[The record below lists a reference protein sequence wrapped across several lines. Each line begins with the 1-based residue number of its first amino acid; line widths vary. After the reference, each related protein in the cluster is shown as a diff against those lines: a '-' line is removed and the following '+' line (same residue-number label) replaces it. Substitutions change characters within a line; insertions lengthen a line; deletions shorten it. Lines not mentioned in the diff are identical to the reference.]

1 MGLFT
6 KKITKKV
13 TNISDNDPT
22 ITLDNGDVINV
33 TKTIDCLGFSCP
45 RPQLMTKGAMNDA
58 KSGDIVKIV
67 IDNPTSME
75 SLASMQSELS
85 STHLGTVFSDQSWK
99 VLLQK
104 N

>member
-6 KKITKKV
+6 KKTIEKV
-13 TNISDNDPT
+13 AKTSDNDPT

-33 TKTIDCLGFSCP
+33 TKTVDCLGFSCP
-45 RPQLMTKGAMNDA
+45 RPQLMTKGAMSDA
-58 KSGDIVKIV
+58 KSGEIINIV

-85 STHLGTVFSDQSWK
+85 SKHLGTVFSNQSWK
-99 VLLQK
+99 VLMQK

>member
-1 MGLFT
+1 
-6 KKITKKV
+6 
-13 TNISDNDPT
+13 
-22 ITLDNGDVINV
+22 
-33 TKTIDCLGFSCP
+33 
-45 RPQLMTKGAMNDA
+45 MTKGAMNDA
-58 KSGDIVKIV
+58 KSGDIIKIV

>member
-6 KKITKKV
+6 KKTTNKV
-13 TNISDNDPT
+13 SSDSDNDST
-22 ITLDNGDVINV
+22 ITLDNGNVINI
-33 TKTIDCLGFSCP
+33 TRTIDCLGFSCP
-45 RPQLMTKGAMNDA
+45 RPQLMAKGAMNDA
-58 KSGDIVKIV
+58 KSGDIIKIV

-75 SLASMQSELS
+75 SLASMQSELNS
-85 STHLGTVFSDQSWK
+85 IHLGTVFSDQSWK

>member
-6 KKITKKV
+6 KKTTNKV
-13 TNISDNDPT
+13 SSDSDNDST
-22 ITLDNGDVINV
+22 ITLDNGNVINI
-33 TKTIDCLGFSCP
+33 TRTIDCLGSSCP

-58 KSGDIVKIV
+58 KSGDIIKIV

-75 SLASMQSELS
+75 SLASMQSELNS
-85 STHLGTVFSDQSWK
+85 VHLGTVFSDQSWK

>member
-6 KKITKKV
+6 KKTTNKV
-13 TNISDNDPT
+13 SSDSDNDST
-22 ITLDNGDVINV
+22 IALDNGNVINI
-33 TKTIDCLGFSCP
+33 TRTIDCLGFSCP
-45 RPQLMTKGAMNDA
+45 RPQLMAKGAMNDA
-58 KSGDIVKIV
+58 KSGDIIKIA

-75 SLASMQSELS
+75 SLASMQSELNS
-85 STHLGTVFSDQSWK
+85 MHLGTVFSDQSWK

>member
-6 KKITKKV
+6 KKTTNKV
-13 TNISDNDPT
+13 SSDSDNDST
-22 ITLDNGDVINV
+22 IALDNGNVINI
-33 TKTIDCLGFSCP
+33 TRTIDCLGFSCP
-45 RPQLMTKGAMNDA
+45 RPQLMAKGAMNDA
-58 KSGDIVKIV
+58 KSGDIIKIV

-75 SLASMQSELS
+75 SLASMQSELNS
-85 STHLGTVFSDQSWK
+85 MHLGTVFSDQSWK

>member
-6 KKITKKV
+6 KKVTEKV
-13 TNISDNDPT
+13 ANISDNDPT

-45 RPQLMTKGAMNDA
+45 RPQLMTKSAMNDA

-85 STHLGTVFSDQSWK
+85 SIHLGTVFSDQSWK

>member
-6 KKITKKV
+6 KKTTEKTV
-13 TNISDNDPT
+13 DNNDNNPT
-22 ITLDNGDVINV
+22 ITLDNGDIINV

-58 KSGDIVKIV
+58 KSGDIIKIV

>member
-6 KKITKKV
+6 KKTTEKTV
-13 TNISDNDPT
+13 DNNDNNPT

-58 KSGDIVKIV
+58 KSGDIIKIV

-85 STHLGTVFSDQSWK
+85 STHLGTVFSDQSRK